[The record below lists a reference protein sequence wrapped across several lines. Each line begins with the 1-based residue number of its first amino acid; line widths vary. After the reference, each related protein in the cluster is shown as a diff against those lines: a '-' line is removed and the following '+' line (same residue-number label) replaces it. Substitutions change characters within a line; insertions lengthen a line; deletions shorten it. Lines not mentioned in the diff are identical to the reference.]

1 MRAASPTCA
10 SLGLSMP
17 VRDGEG
23 QDGFI
28 RWACATSTSL
38 VCTRICNTTS
48 AVRPTLLGRPPILAW
63 RERGII
69 GKTLIL
75 AEDHEL
81 PIFALYS
88 RTRTPRVVRIMH
100 PKPKLNFNASEPDYG
115 LLSELTMPSPRL
127 IRCLFVQKGRRRA
140 SLRLRR
146 RSRSARSASRSGAA
160 SPGCEPL
167 TRANRRSP
175 RSCEDWSFPSR
186 MIFAIKA
193 PYLPVPGLFCDPS
206 RCSSMWHV

>member
-1 MRAASPTCA
+1 MRTSTTRTRTRTLPARPSLRRHARGRRKGTWNRLISARACVHRQNVPCA
-10 SLGLSMP
+10 SRRRRALARGLAGQ
-17 VRDGEG
+17 VRVGEG
-23 QDGFI
+23 QDRSLQWG
-28 RWACATSTSL
+28 CATSTSL
-38 VCTRICNTTS
+38 VRARICHTTS

-146 RSRSARSASRSGAA
+146 RSRSAR
-160 SPGCEPL
+160 
-167 TRANRRSP
+167 
-175 RSCEDWSFPSR
+175 
-186 MIFAIKA
+186 
-193 PYLPVPGLFCDPS
+193 
-206 RCSSMWHV
+206 